1 MVSIWTICRVW
12 NTTALLCACN
22 WDTETGQQEEEY
34 LTLSDIASDN
44 VPTNQTTGGFNIK
57 NFSLNQVIL
66 VLESYQVCANTI
78 TSIISM
84 VERVIEFGDDSTS
97 QDNKNI
103 EKNVPH
109 MILIFFHY
117 CKVS

>member
-1 MVSIWTICRVW
+1 
-12 NTTALLCACN
+12 
-22 WDTETGQQEEEY
+22 
-34 LTLSDIASDN
+34 
-44 VPTNQTTGGFNIK
+44 
-57 NFSLNQVIL
+57 
-66 VLESYQVCANTI
+66 
-78 TSIISM
+78 M

-117 CKVS
+117 CKVSWYQYILQVTLSIDFFVGVFLIIFLDYIISHANALSQ